1 MDPLTALAAFAPVVV
16 EAGKAAVSRWLAPAE
31 FKPASVEQ
39 WLAMKDKEIALFNA
53 INAAGGGT
61 ASYPWVEAIVRL
73 QRPFVVACVLV
84 VWAWSRSVGVPS
96 EAIDNAAAI
105 VGFYLFGDR
114 TLLYARRAAR

>member
-53 INAAGGGT
+53 INAAAGGT